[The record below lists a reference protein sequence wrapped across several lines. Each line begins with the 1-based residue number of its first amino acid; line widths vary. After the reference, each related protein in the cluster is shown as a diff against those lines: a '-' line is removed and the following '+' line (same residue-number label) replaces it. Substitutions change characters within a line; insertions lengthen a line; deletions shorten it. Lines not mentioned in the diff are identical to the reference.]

1 MAYVPACD
9 EHLGRAKDDA
19 AHCTPDGTNDPSNI
33 NAVRP
38 IRSAGEARHAGPD
51 GHVKGVH
58 SGHLTLD
65 SLGRTYTVRLR
76 RFLAQQ
82 ADAVGKR
89 LTGRRRRQV
98 RAAMVGN
105 VEALYDVG
113 WWIAEGQR
121 LFPEQAD
128 AVREAVLQTAADL
141 ADAIAAGAS
150 DEALVSVI
158 ERSAAHY
165 RLAA

>member
-1 MAYVPACD
+1 
-9 EHLGRAKDDA
+9 
-19 AHCTPDGTNDPSNI
+19 
-33 NAVRP
+33 
-38 IRSAGEARHAGPD
+38 
-51 GHVKGVH
+51 
-58 SGHLTLD
+58 
-65 SLGRTYTVRLR
+65 
-76 RFLAQQ
+76 
-82 ADAVGKR
+82 
-89 LTGRRRRQV
+89 
-98 RAAMVGN
+98 MVGN